1 MKIVSN
7 LLSVLIGITTFA
19 SGVTLF
25 LEIAYFF
32 DLKILGMFFAEICI
46 IFSLIY
52 TKRNLDFMIYQDELR
67 EKYKTRRC
75 RRWIKFS

>member
-1 MKIVSN
+1 MKIVSK

-19 SGVTLF
+19 SGITVF

-32 DLKILGMFFAEICI
+32 DLKTLGMLFAEICI

-52 TKRNLDFMIYQDELR
+52 TKCNLDFMIYQDGLR
-67 EKYKTRRC
+67 EKYKTRRSKHG
-75 RRWIKFS
+75 R

>member
-1 MKIVSN
+1 MKIMSK

-19 SGVTLF
+19 SGITLF

-32 DLKILGMFFAEICI
+32 DLKTLGMLFTEICI

-67 EKYKTRRC
+67 EKYKIRR
-75 RRWIKFS
+75 

>member
-1 MKIVSN
+1 MKILSK

-32 DLKILGMFFAEICI
+32 DLKTLGMFFVEICI

-67 EKYKTRRC
+67 EKYKTRRSKYG
-75 RRWIKFS
+75 R

>member
-1 MKIVSN
+1 MKIVSK

-19 SGVTLF
+19 SGITVF

-32 DLKILGMFFAEICI
+32 DLKTLGMLFAEICI

-52 TKRNLDFMIYQDELR
+52 TKRNLDFMIYQDGLR
-67 EKYKTRRC
+67 EKYKTRR
-75 RRWIKFS
+75 

>member
-1 MKIVSN
+1 MKIVSK

-19 SGVTLF
+19 SGITVF

-32 DLKILGMFFAEICI
+32 DLKTLGMLFAEICI

-52 TKRNLDFMIYQDELR
+52 TKRNLDFMIHQDGLR
-67 EKYKTRRC
+67 EKYKTRR
-75 RRWIKFS
+75 

>member
-1 MKIVSN
+1 MKIVSK

-19 SGVTLF
+19 SGITLF

-32 DLKILGMFFAEICI
+32 DLKTLGMLFAEICI

-52 TKRNLDFMIYQDELR
+52 TKSNLDFMIYQDELR
-67 EKYKTRRC
+67 EKYKTRRSKHG
-75 RRWIKFS
+75 R

>member
-1 MKIVSN
+1 MKIVSK
-7 LLSVLIGITTFA
+7 LLSMLIGITTFA
-19 SGVTLF
+19 SGITVF

-32 DLKILGMFFAEICI
+32 DLKTLGMLFAEICI

-67 EKYKTRRC
+67 EKYKTRRSKHG
-75 RRWIKFS
+75 R

>member
-1 MKIVSN
+1 MKIASK
-7 LLSVLIGITTFA
+7 LLSVLISITTFA
-19 SGVTLF
+19 SGITSF

-32 DLKILGMFFAEICI
+32 DLKTLGMFFAEICI

-67 EKYKTRRC
+67 EKYKTRRS
-75 RRWIKFS
+75 RDE